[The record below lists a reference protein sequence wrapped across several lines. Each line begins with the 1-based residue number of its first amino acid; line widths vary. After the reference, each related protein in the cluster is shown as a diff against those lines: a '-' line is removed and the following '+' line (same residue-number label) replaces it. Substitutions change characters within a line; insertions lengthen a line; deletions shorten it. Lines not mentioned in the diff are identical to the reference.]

1 MVATVTDPI
10 ESPEDFAND
19 VVASAELL
27 GGGVWSPS
35 VSATPETVSLIR
47 ARDAAVSAVTVE
59 RRDRDWLLAMADALG
74 TGSGYRVPLVPESEP
89 FRELFAVVR
98 REALAPFA
106 WAIAEAFRCEKDI
119 EIRVGSL
126 TTVVT
131 AADVRRALATKEP
144 DDG

>member
-1 MVATVTDPI
+1 
-10 ESPEDFAND
+10 
-19 VVASAELL
+19 
-27 GGGVWSPS
+27 
-35 VSATPETVSLIR
+35 
-47 ARDAAVSAVTVE
+47 
-59 RRDRDWLLAMADALG
+59 MADALG

-131 AADVRRALATKEP
+131 AADVRRALAAKLEEKFSQRLDVVQAKHIADREALLAAADP
-144 DDG
+144 EVRAMVEAEDG